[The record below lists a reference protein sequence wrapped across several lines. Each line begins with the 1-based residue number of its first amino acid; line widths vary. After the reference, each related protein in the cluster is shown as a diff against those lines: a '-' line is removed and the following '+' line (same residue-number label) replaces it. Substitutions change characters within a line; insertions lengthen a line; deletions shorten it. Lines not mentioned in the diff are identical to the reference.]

1 MIFFYKKQIG
11 LSNRTLKANAMYPK
25 WKVNQLQKVHPIH
38 TKKYYIINKI
48 KRKDMRKTSRLNAR
62 ECERL
67 TNEVIW
73 FSNLC
78 RHLLW
83 IGALWVTVVAFILC
97 DEYPARLFKWHVLW
111 IVNDLLV
118 HFHWFAAKPVFG
130 QIASTSTSSHSLTHA
145 RTQSKW
151 IMLASKLK
159 HFKPE
164 KRCET
169 ILLY

>member
-1 MIFFYKKQIG
+1 MKSKSTSKSSSYSQ
-11 LSNRTLKANAMYPK
+11 
-25 WKVNQLQKVHPIH
+25 
-38 TKKYYIINKI
+38 KKYYIINKI

-78 RHLLW
+78 RHLLR

-130 QIASTSTSSHSLTHA
+130 QIASTSTSSHSLTHS
-145 RTQSKW
+145 RTHTKQMDHVGKQVKA
-151 IMLASKLK
+151 L
-159 HFKPE
+159 
-164 KRCET
+164 
-169 ILLY
+169 